1 MSVPF
6 IVIVVQRVYAV
17 GKPPDGRI
25 CFFSG
30 LKNVVV
36 LPAIGMHYQ
45 EAFILLMIDACC
57 QETVRWRRAS
67 LAVI

>member
-17 GKPPDGRI
+17 GKPPDGKI

-45 EAFILLMIDACC
+45 EAFILPMIDACC